1 MEGKMEALRLNRT
14 IENDSLPE
22 LKQFIGQK
30 VEIIILAEKKAKLS
44 DNENSILTLKGSMQN
59 IYNGLE
65 FQSALRN
72 ERGS

>member
-44 DNENSILTLKGSMQN
+44 DNENSILTLKGSMRN

-72 ERGS
+72 EWGS